1 MSCNFRS
8 FLHINFSSFRSLL
21 AEHRQNLLEQLRQ
34 ETEPA
39 MGLHLAAVILFQ
51 HHTGCMIHVPGKCV
65 PHIIACLA
73 SYMSPEDH
81 AKLTHYQGLVVKQL
95 TKGEEVVE
103 KETEAKSIEVLLEE
117 GLRDI
122 KDIALS
128 NKKAGN
134 TVQNGDRTNNE
145 KS

>member
-1 MSCNFRS
+1 
-8 FLHINFSSFRSLL
+8 
-21 AEHRQNLLEQLRQ
+21 
-34 ETEPA
+34 

-65 PHIIACLA
+65 PHIIACLT